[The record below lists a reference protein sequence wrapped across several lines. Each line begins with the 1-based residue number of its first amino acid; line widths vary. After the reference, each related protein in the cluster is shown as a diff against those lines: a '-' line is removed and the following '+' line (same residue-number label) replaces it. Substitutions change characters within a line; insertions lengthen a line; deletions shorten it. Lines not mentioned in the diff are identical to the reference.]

1 MSSSNFNSRNFAITS
16 RLAFLKETLEYL
28 GFVER
33 SVIIYMSLPLLYN
46 FMDSQRDLDFLNHK
60 VKNLDEIRN
69 SKYLTCMLPLTI
81 PTSVADIT
89 NQWWCSFLMSL
100 RLFLH
105 TALWTVAATELE
117 RTQKMKTVFK
127 CCINLFWGSSSP
139 KRLWFWNQQQQH
151 GNNSI
156 ARPHGWDQKNW
167 F

>member
-1 MSSSNFNSRNFAITS
+1 MCTPMSSSNFNSRNFAITS

-89 NQWWCSFLMSL
+89 NQ
-100 RLFLH
+100 
-105 TALWTVAATELE
+105 
-117 RTQKMKTVFK
+117 
-127 CCINLFWGSSSP
+127 
-139 KRLWFWNQQQQH
+139 
-151 GNNSI
+151 
-156 ARPHGWDQKNW
+156 
-167 F
+167 